1 MKGFLSRLVL
11 EPRSREV
18 QRDLSDGQ
26 RLHRRVMSG
35 FPDVGE
41 SARKTLGVLF
51 RVESGPQGV
60 TLLVQSQTAPE
71 WSKLPDGY
79 LATDW
84 FGGQSAVAVTGL
96 EGVLGRCV
104 AKAEM
109 RFRLRANPT
118 RCIDSKSGPD
128 GEKRRG
134 KRVPLRREDS
144 RLDWLRRKA
153 EAAGFEVVEVQGAA
167 GVMDAMQREPTVVRG
182 RRDSGLVTIE
192 GVLFEGRL
200 RVMEPEVFR
209 AALLDGIGRGRAYGF
224 GLLSVAPL

>member
-1 MKGFLSRLVL
+1 MSGFLSRLIL

-18 QRDLSDGQ
+18 QRDLSDAQ

-41 SARKTLGVLF
+41 SARKALGVLF

-60 TLLVQSQTAPE
+60 TLLVQSQAAPE

-84 FGGQSAVAVTGL
+84 FGGQPAAVTGL
-96 EGVLGRCV
+96 DGLLARCV
-104 AKAEM
+104 AGAEL

-134 KRVPLRREDS
+134 KRVPLRKEES

-153 EAAGFEVVEVQGAA
+153 GMSGFEVVEVHGGGAP
-167 GVMDAMQREPTVVRG
+167 VLDAMQREPTVVRG
-182 RRDSGLVTIE
+182 RRETGLVTIE

-200 RVMEPEVFR
+200 RVVDAQAFR
-209 AALLDGIGRGRAYGF
+209 AALVDGVGRGRAYGF